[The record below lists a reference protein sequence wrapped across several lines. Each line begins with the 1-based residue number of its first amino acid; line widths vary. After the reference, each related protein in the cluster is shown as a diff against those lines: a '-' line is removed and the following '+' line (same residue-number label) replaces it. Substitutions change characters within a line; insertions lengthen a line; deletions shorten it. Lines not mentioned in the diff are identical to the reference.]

1 MCGVPLPTGEAT
13 VGEGEEATGESGE
26 AGGEGGETG
35 GVEVKVLPTVSE
47 TTTTVRG
54 VSVMDDKHMSVLFW
68 SRKCP
73 K

>member
-1 MCGVPLPTGEAT
+1 MCGVPLPAGEAT

-26 AGGEGGETG
+26 TGGEGGETG
-35 GVEVKVLPTVSE
+35 GVEVE

-54 VSVMDDKHMSVLFW
+54 VSVMDDKHMSVFFW